1 MVLISENKFFSIRD
15 AGFDDIKYIYELGE
29 LLNSLNLPN
38 DKNELEKI
46 IIKSEES
53 FSDNNSLKE
62 REFLFVMVNEENKV
76 IGCSQI
82 FAKHGTLLSPHLFFQ
97 VSIEEHYSR
106 SLNKYFRHQ
115 TLKLGQNFDGP
126 TEIGSLI
133 LKPAFRGHR
142 LHLGKFLSYVRFL
155 FMAMK
160 KEYFSKNVIA
170 ELLPTFA
177 KKNSS
182 ALWDALGSK
191 FTGLSYKEADRL
203 SRHDKDFIISL
214 FPKWPIYVSLLPL
227 KAQSIIGQVGEAS
240 KGAQI
245 LLSQIGFC
253 YNDQIDPF
261 DGGPHFVADLE
272 EISLIKNAKTAKFKL
287 KNLLFKQKS
296 AILACFNPKNKS
308 TKRFFALN
316 IPYDF
321 DDNILFLAP
330 HHYKIFADID
340 IENLWF
346 TNL

>member
-1 MVLISENKFFSIRD
+1 MFLTSDNCFFVRD

-46 IIKSEES
+46 IAKSEES
-53 FSDNNSLKE
+53 FSYNDSLKE
-62 REFLFVMVNEENKV
+62 REFLFVMVNEKNKV

-82 FAKHGTLLSPHLFFQ
+82 FAKHGTLLSPHLFFE
-97 VSIEEHYSR
+97 VSIEEHYSK

-115 TLKLGQNFDGP
+115 TLKFGQNFDGP

-133 LKPAFRGHR
+133 IKPEYRGHR

-160 KEYFSKNVIA
+160 KEYFSKNIIA
-170 ELLPTFA
+170 ELLPSFA
-177 KKNSS
+177 KKNTS

-191 FTGLSYKEADRL
+191 FTGLSYEEADRL

-214 FPKWPIYVSLLPL
+214 FPKWPIYVNLLPI

-261 DGGPHFVADLE
+261 DGGPHFVADME
-272 EISLIKNAKTAKFKL
+272 NISLIKNAKMANFKSKSFL
-287 KNLLFKQKS
+287 VKPKN
-296 AILACFNPKNKS
+296 AILACLNPKNKS
-308 TKRFFALN
+308 TKRFLALN

-321 DDNILFLAP
+321 DNNILFLAP
-330 HHYKIFADID
+330 HHYKIFADND
-340 IENLWF
+340 IESLWF
-346 TNL
+346 TNV